1 MNDPHVVALF
11 YNIKHKKSVDYSKAE
26 PLERE
31 KEDFTIKI
39 ENDKAC
45 FTMKAHYATEEE
57 ARKAVEEYIQV
68 WELDAALQEG
78 PNAFTLEFSC
88 PKIEDRNP
96 LPVRRAPGDI
106 EATYAYSP
114 QPRMEGKLCVTHLYS
129 SYPPPPSG
137 MKITPDV
144 RSMYDRL
151 MGHLSDKEPLASMA
165 YFCLTVLE
173 ASTGDRC
180 KKAKDAEHKR
190 SKGEMYGV
198 ELASVVCPRV
208 VPSRRATAAEMYRI
222 ELAVLKKT
230 GHLSSVKGARKASGQ
245 ETLKDPEDRFLKEAI
260 KALIHRAAEVAYGP
274 VSRLPEIKL
283 TDLLKC

>member
-11 YNIKHKKSVDYSKAE
+11 YKVKHSALIDYREEE
-26 PLERE
+26 PLEHEE
-31 KEDFTIKI
+31 KDFTITI
-39 ENDKAC
+39 ANDKAC

-57 ARKAVEEYIQV
+57 AREAVEEYIQP
-68 WELDAALQEG
+68 WEIHAGLRRGPDRFKLVYQRPQIEYQNAEIGHHMVHAGRVSWTFTVPAAAG
-78 PNAFTLEFSC
+78 
-88 PKIEDRNP
+88 I
-96 LPVRRAPGDI
+96 
-106 EATYAYSP
+106 
-114 QPRMEGKLCVTHLYS
+114 VTA

-222 ELAVLKKT
+222 ELAVLKKI

-283 TDLLKC
+283 TDLPKLPKLPKC